1 MRQINLFSVILAC
14 FLQLPLVCCHP
25 ENENSYKGGNGPEIV
40 SHHGANRLAPENT
53 VASAIKAIESGARSV
68 GVDVR
73 RSSDGVYYILQDATL
88 DRTTNG
94 TGLISEIQSAV
105 IDTLDAGSWFA
116 HEFAGERIPRLF
128 DYLKWIKGK
137 ARVYLD
143 VKDAALEEL
152 IPAILRLGMEK
163 DCFFGFADPRLEKE
177 FRSKYPALSLKV
189 HASGPESLDSLKNLF
204 NPQIIECPVEQLTDE
219 MVRTCH
225 KKKMKIM
232 ALVPGDDPPAFKI
245 AIQKGVDMVN
255 LDAPDIFSEMVR
267 NKGKLSGCKLIAHK
281 SGIVEGRY
289 GEYDPASIREAI
301 DAGYSMLEVD
311 VRSTKDS
318 FLVVNHD
325 NSLQRFFSDPR
336 RISEL
341 TWDELKEIKAEKGNY
356 HPLLFEE
363 LCRICSGKVQLMI
376 DVKGSQ
382 SPGFYHNL
390 GQILEKYGLLRGA
403 YFIDQKAR
411 HYFMGKAKFSVR
423 VNEIDFLQEQLLSGK
438 DIACHYFLFENGNFL
453 PSAAIKWCQQHHITV
468 VPSVNIWHYKDEN
481 PMLGAKRDIAFFR
494 ECGVTEFQI
503 DSEYFH
509 FLSTGPEE
517 ANE

>member
-1 MRQINLFSVILAC
+1 MRQINLFPVILSC
-14 FLQLPLVCCHP
+14 FLQLPSVCCHP
-25 ENENSYKGGNGPEIV
+25 EAENNYEGADGPEIV
-40 SHHGANRLAPENT
+40 SHRGANRLAPENT
-53 VASAIKAIESGARSV
+53 VASAIKAIESGARTV

-73 RSSDGVYYILQDATL
+73 RSSDGVYYIFQDAAL

-94 TGLISEIQSAV
+94 TGLVSETRSAV

-116 HEFAGERIPRLF
+116 HEYRGEKVPRLLEF
-128 DYLKWIKGK
+128 LEWIKGK
-137 ARVYLD
+137 ARVYFD
-143 VKDAALEEL
+143 VQDARLEEL
-152 IPAILRLGMEK
+152 IPLILRMGMEN
-163 DCFFGFADPRLEKE
+163 DCFFGFTDMKLVKE
-177 FRSKYPALSLKV
+177 FRSKYPALSLKI
-189 HASGPESLDSLKNLF
+189 HASDPEAFDSLKNIF
-204 NPQIIECPVEQLTDE
+204 NPQIIECPVDQLTDA

-225 KKKMKIM
+225 KKKIKIM
-232 ALVPGDDPPAFKI
+232 ALVPGDDPPGFRM
-245 AIQKGVDMVN
+245 AIQNGVDMVN
-255 LDAPDIFSEMVR
+255 LDAPDVFSVMIR
-267 NKGKLSGCKLIAHK
+267 NSGNLSGCKLIAHK
-281 SGIVEGRY
+281 GGIVEGRY

-301 DAGYSMLEVD
+301 NAGYSMLEVD
-311 VRSTKDS
+311 VRSAKDS
-318 FLVVNHD
+318 VLVVNHD
-325 NSLQRFFSDPR
+325 NSLQRFFNDPR

-341 TWDELKEIKAEKGNY
+341 TWDELKDIRAEKGNY
-356 HPLLFEE
+356 PPLLFEE
-363 LCRICSGKVQLMI
+363 LCRTCSGKVQLMI

-382 SPGFYHNL
+382 SSGFYYNL

-423 VNEIDFLQEQLLSGK
+423 VNEIFFLQEQLLSGK

-468 VPSVNIWHYKDEN
+468 VPSVNIWQYKDEN
-481 PMLGAKRDIAFFR
+481 PMLGAKRDLAFFR

-509 FLSTGPEE
+509 FLSTGQEE